1 MTKYRFGL
9 TNNQLKAV
17 AMLSMLSDHIG
28 KEFFPD
34 LLILQY
40 IGRLALPIFA
50 YMIAEGC
57 LYTRNKKSYL
67 LKIGLLAVGCQSVYF
82 IFEHSLYQN
91 ILVTFTLSVILI
103 FVIRNF
109 LDKKDLP
116 AVLLMCSVVLV
127 VSVIVLF
134 PYIVKNTGFLIDYGL
149 FGVLLPVLVYFA
161 KNKIMKLFATA
172 FSLTMIS
179 FDLGGFQ
186 WISLFSVV
194 LLWLYNGKRGKLN
207 LKYFFYIFYPSHLA
221 IIYAVK
227 MLIDYFS

>member
-9 TNNQLKAV
+9 TNNQLKII

-82 IFEHSLYQN
+82 IFEHSIYQN
-91 ILVTFTLSVILI
+91 ILVTFSLSVILI

-109 LDKKDLP
+109 LDKKDFLTLLLMGS
-116 AVLLMCSVVLV
+116 AVLVI
-127 VSVIVLF
+127 SVIVLF
-134 PYIVKNTGFLIDYGL
+134 PYVVKNTGFQIDYGL
-149 FGVLLPVLVYFA
+149 FGVLLPVFVYFA
-161 KNKIMKLFATA
+161 KGKAMKLVAATA
-172 FSLTMIS
+172 GLILIS
-179 FDLGGFQ
+179 FDLGGYQ
-186 WISLFSVV
+186 WISLFAVA
-194 LLWLYNGKRGKLN
+194 LLWLYNGKRGKMN
-207 LKYFFYIFYPSHLA
+207 LKYLFYIFYPSHLA
-221 IIYAVK
+221 IIYVVK
-227 MLIDYFS
+227 MLINYFS